1 MCWEK
6 MMKEKAKN
14 INTSTVNKIFCF
26 IFKTISL
33 YFFKCKKIIDCKKL
47 KAATVNKIKLIIL
60 SKCGV
65 WDSTKLRFTKK
76 EETSKLKLKTFL
88 SKIALLG
95 DMLF

>member
-1 MCWEK
+1 
-6 MMKEKAKN
+6 MMKEKVKN
-14 INTSTVNKIFCF
+14 IKTSMVNKIFCF
-26 IFKTISL
+26 IFKTILL
-33 YFFKCKKIIDCKKL
+33 YFFKCKKIIDCKNS

-60 SKCGV
+60 SKSGV

-76 EETSKLKLKTFL
+76 EEASKLKLKTSL